1 MNNLFLILVG
11 LLLSFL
17 MGFVAA
23 KKRYRNRYKQE
34 SSQVLNCILV
44 PPVAP
49 SLVGYTVA
57 THGSRELRRLSQ
69 SFRRGGIPLLILG
82 YGCKWQ
88 GFGNKIL
95 WLQEQLVQ
103 QNISDSHVV
112 LFVDAYDVINLGSA
126 DEIIAKFTK
135 FNCEILISGEKG
147 CHPDPQLAEEFEG
160 NAPPFRY
167 PNSGGYIGYSSAVLK
182 MLRSA
187 PILPHED
194 DQRFVTRYVIQNP
207 KRCLVDTTCE
217 IFLPLFDMRATD
229 LVFTDDKSRVSLR
242 EKNTMPCILHGNGPS
257 KQLLQE
263 LFPA

>member
-1 MNNLFLILVG
+1 MG
-11 LLLSFL
+11 L
-17 MGFVAA
+17 VAA

-44 PPVAP
+44 PPIAP

-95 WLQEQLVQ
+95 WLKEQLSK
-103 QNISDSHVV
+103 QNLSKAHIV

-126 DEIIAKFTK
+126 AEIVAKFTR
-135 FNCEILISGEKG
+135 FGSDLVISGEKG
-147 CHPDPQLAEEFEG
+147 CHPDPQLAREFDS

-167 PNSGGYIGYSSAVLK
+167 PNSGGYIGYSSAVME
-182 MLRSA
+182 MLNSA
-187 PILPHED
+187 EISPHED
-194 DQRFVTRYVIQNP
+194 DQRFVSRYVIQNP
-207 KRCLVDTTCE
+207 RKCSIDTNCE
-217 IFLPLFDMRATD
+217 IFLPLFDVVASD
-229 LVFTDDKSRVSLR
+229 LELTNDEQRVLLRDKG
-242 EKNTMPCILHGNGPS
+242 TQPCILHGNGPS
-257 KQLLQE
+257 KLLLDE

>member
-11 LLLSFL
+11 ILLSFL
-17 MGFVAA
+17 MGLVAA

-44 PPVAP
+44 PPIAP

-103 QNISDSHVV
+103 QNIGDSHVV

-126 DEIIAKFTK
+126 DEIIAKF
-135 FNCEILISGEKG
+135 IIV
-147 CHPDPQLAEEFEG
+147 
-160 NAPPFRY
+160 Y
-167 PNSGGYIGYSSAVLK
+167 
-182 MLRSA
+182 
-187 PILPHED
+187 
-194 DQRFVTRYVIQNP
+194 
-207 KRCLVDTTCE
+207 
-217 IFLPLFDMRATD
+217 
-229 LVFTDDKSRVSLR
+229 
-242 EKNTMPCILHGNGPS
+242 
-257 KQLLQE
+257 
-263 LFPA
+263 